1 MKRIL
6 KYGLDLPP
14 SGSGVVYVELRGFVK
29 MRAFVNLGGRPTI
42 FAEGNALHP
51 MKTVPFLL
59 VKENEEVPEQALYC
73 GSAVF
78 DSVLGR
84 PFVLFC
90 YLLVG

>member
-1 MKRIL
+1 MRRIL

-29 MRAFVNLGGRPTI
+29 MRAFVNLGGRPTV
-42 FAEGNALHP
+42 FVEGNAIHP
-51 MKTVPFLL
+51 VEVVPFLL

-73 GSAVF
+73 GSAIF

-84 PFVLFC
+84 PSVLFC
-90 YLLVG
+90 YLLMR